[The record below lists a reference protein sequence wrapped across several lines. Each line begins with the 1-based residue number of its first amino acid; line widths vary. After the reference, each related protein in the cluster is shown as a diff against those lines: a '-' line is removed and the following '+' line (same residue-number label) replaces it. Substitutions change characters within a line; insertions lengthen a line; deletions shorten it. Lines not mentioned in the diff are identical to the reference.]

1 MCSRGVLVHCPSRLG
16 AAAAVLAA
24 ELPCGDGVLTK
35 WALEPG
41 KAVHHFD
48 SVMSHSLNCSC
59 LSRYDSELKLPSPAL
74 DPEDSRYWSSKVQVL
89 GCVRSKIVRHKWS
102 TRNDDCCVSNHDVT
116 GSKTSFHSKQTFR
129 LPLPTAFSDLWLCF
143 QKDFGAISK
152 VRV

>member
-24 ELPCGDGVLTK
+24 ELPCGDRVLTK

-102 TRNDDCCVSNHDVT
+102 TSEMT
-116 GSKTSFHSKQTFR
+116 IFES
-129 LPLPTAFSDLWLCF
+129 
-143 QKDFGAISK
+143 AITM
-152 VRV
+152 